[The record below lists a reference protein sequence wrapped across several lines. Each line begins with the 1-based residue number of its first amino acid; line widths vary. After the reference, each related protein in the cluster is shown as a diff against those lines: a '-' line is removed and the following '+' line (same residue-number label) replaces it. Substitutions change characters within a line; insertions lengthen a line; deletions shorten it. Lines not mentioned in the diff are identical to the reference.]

1 MSSAEGK
8 SNNILQGY
16 YAESDGPFKKG
27 KDLWML
33 DVKSHADT
41 KSMLSLS
48 LTDELKDSQGGSI

>member
-33 DVKSHADT
+33 
-41 KSMLSLS
+41 
-48 LTDELKDSQGGSI
+48 ERC